1 MKVEK
6 RDGRIV
12 AFDKNK
18 ISVAILKAMRAGNVY
33 SEKIANN
40 IADEIENEL
49 TESDKELVTIQEIET
64 FVFSKLISHKQ
75 KLTAK
80 SYEGYRSIREF
91 QRNNKNTV
99 DEELEELLSGTSDY
113 WNNENSNKNAK
124 LVTTQRDY
132 MAGIVS
138 KDLSRRFLIP
148 PDIIQAHDDGILYFH
163 DIDYFG
169 QNALTNCCLVNLED
183 MLQNGTVIN
192 GVKIDKPHRLIT
204 ATTLASQI
212 LTAVSSSQYGGVTI
226 TISHLAP
233 FVRDSYNRY
242 VDKYTKR
249 GCNNEEIERFAKED
263 LKKEIEDSVQTFN
276 YQINSM
282 TTTNGQ
288 APFTTVFLYLDE
300 IPEYKK
306 ETAMLIE
313 EFLNQRIKGMKNRA
327 GQYVTQAF
335 PKLIY
340 ALDED
345 NVTEDSPYWYLTKLA
360 AKSTAKRMNPDYVS
374 AKVMKEFKGA
384 VFPSIK

>member
-1 MKVEK
+1 MRVEK

-12 AFDKNK
+12 EFDKSK
-18 ISVAILKAMRAGNVY
+18 ISAAILKAMRAGNTY
-33 SEKIANN
+33 SEKMANN
-40 IADEIENEL
+40 IADEIE
-49 TESDKELVTIQEIET
+49 KELQEADKDIITIKEIENL
-64 FVFSKLISHKQ
+64 VFYKLIAHKQ

-91 QRNNKNTV
+91 QRNNKNSV
-99 DEELEELLSGTSDY
+99 DGELEELLSGNSDY

-138 KDLSRRFLIP
+138 KDISRRFLIP
-148 PDIIQAHDDGILYFH
+148 PDIIQANDDGILYFH

-169 QNALTNCCLVNLED
+169 QNALSNCCLVNLED

-226 TISHLAP
+226 TLSHLAP

-242 VDKYTKR
+242 IEKYRKR
-249 GCNNEEIERFAKED
+249 GFGDVDVEKFAKED

-282 TTTNGQ
+282 TTTNG
-288 APFTTVFLYLDE
+288 
-300 IPEYKK
+300 
-306 ETAMLIE
+306 
-313 EFLNQRIKGMKNRA
+313 
-327 GQYVTQAF
+327 
-335 PKLIY
+335 
-340 ALDED
+340 
-345 NVTEDSPYWYLTKLA
+345 
-360 AKSTAKRMNPDYVS
+360 
-374 AKVMKEFKGA
+374 
-384 VFPSIK
+384 